1 MFFAKKGQ
9 KRRHPYVTLAFLGF
23 AAAGVA
29 SIYSKGK
36 RFFKE
41 KSECVKEMVKR
52 GE

>member
-9 KRRHPYVTLAFLGF
+9 KRRHPYVTLTLLSL
-23 AAAGVA
+23 AATGVV
-29 SIYSKGK
+29 SIYNKGK

-41 KSECVKEMVKR
+41 KAACVKEMTR